1 MQIRDTASNYGFTS
15 IWLHWI
21 SAGLVAVLFVSG
33 QFVEDMSRGAAK
45 WELMAV
51 HQSLG
56 MLLFIV
62 VLARLLWRLGQ
73 GFPDPVDKQGSV
85 LTKLSRLW
93 HWILLGF
100 LMIIPVSGYLLTE
113 TGLGDLNFFGLA
125 ALPDLI
131 GADRDVHEFFEEI
144 HELLGNLLLP
154 LVGVHV
160 LAALKHHY
168 FDRDATLKRMV
179 SAGYKV

>member
-21 SAGLVAVLFVSG
+21 SAGLVAVLFLSG
-33 QFVEDMSRGAAK
+33 QFVEDMSRGADK
-45 WELMAV
+45 SELMAV

-73 GFPDPVDKQGSV
+73 GFPDPVDKQNSV
-85 LTKLSRLW
+85 LTKLSRAW

-100 LMIIPVSGYLLTE
+100 LMAIPVSGYLLAE
-113 TGLGDLNFFGLA
+113 TGLEDLNFFGLL

-131 GADRDVHEFFEEI
+131 GSSRGVHEFFEEI
-144 HELLGNLLLP
+144 HETLSNLLLP
-154 LVGVHV
+154 LIAIHV

-168 FDRDATLKRMV
+168 LDRDGTLKRMV
-179 SAGYKV
+179 SAGYKA